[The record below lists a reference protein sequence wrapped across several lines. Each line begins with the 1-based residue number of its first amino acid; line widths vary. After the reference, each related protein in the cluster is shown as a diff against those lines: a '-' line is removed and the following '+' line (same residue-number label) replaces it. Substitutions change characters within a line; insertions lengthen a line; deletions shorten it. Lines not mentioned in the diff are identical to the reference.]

1 MGIFQIKYIA
11 EYTIGLNTK
20 NKLNIMKR
28 KKERKKEKRKKE
40 KRKKEKRGKEKRRK
54 EEEINKGEL
63 VYTSSPLY
71 YNCTFKAKSI

>member
-28 KKERKKEKRKKE
+28 KEEERKKEE
-40 KRKKEKRGKEKRRK
+40 ERG
-54 EEEINKGEL
+54 N
-63 VYTSSPLY
+63 
-71 YNCTFKAKSI
+71 

>member
-1 MGIFQIKYIA
+1 MEIFQIKYIA

-28 KKERKKEKRKKE
+28 KKRKKKGGRK
-40 KRKKEKRGKEKRRK
+40 RK

>member
-28 KKERKKEKRKKE
+28 KKERNKQRKTEERKKGERKKE
-40 KRKKEKRGKEKRRK
+40 EGRG
-54 EEEINKGEL
+54 
-63 VYTSSPLY
+63 T
-71 YNCTFKAKSI
+71 

>member
-28 KKERKKEKRKKE
+28 KKERKEERKKGRKKKGRKKKGGKKKGGRKRKL
-40 KRKKEKRGKEKRRK
+40 
-54 EEEINKGEL
+54 IKG
-63 VYTSSPLY
+63 
-71 YNCTFKAKSI
+71 N

>member
-28 KKERKKEKRKKE
+28 KKERKKGRKKKGRKKKGRKKKGGKKKGGRKRKL
-40 KRKKEKRGKEKRRK
+40 
-54 EEEINKGEL
+54 IKG
-63 VYTSSPLY
+63 
-71 YNCTFKAKSI
+71 N

>member
-28 KKERKKEKRKKE
+28 KEERKKRKKG
-40 KRKKEKRGKEKRRK
+40 KKEEGRG
-54 EEEINKGEL
+54 N
-63 VYTSSPLY
+63 
-71 YNCTFKAKSI
+71 

>member
-11 EYTIGLNTK
+11 EYIIGLNTK

-28 KKERKKEKRKKE
+28 KEE
-40 KRKKEKRGKEKRRK
+40 RRK

-71 YNCTFKAKSI
+71 YNCTFKVKSI

>member
-11 EYTIGLNTK
+11 KYTIGLNTK

-28 KKERKKEKRKKE
+28 KKGKKK
-40 KRKKEKRGKEKRRK
+40 KRRK

>member
-28 KKERKKEKRKKE
+28 KEGRKKEGKKE
-40 KRKKEKRGKEKRRK
+40 EGRG
-54 EEEINKGEL
+54 N
-63 VYTSSPLY
+63 
-71 YNCTFKAKSI
+71 

>member
-28 KKERKKEKRKKE
+28 KK
-40 KRKKEKRGKEKRRK
+40 KRRK

-63 VYTSSPLY
+63 VHISSPLY

>member
-28 KKERKKEKRKKE
+28 KTLRKEDRKKEERKKGERKKEE
-40 KRKKEKRGKEKRRK
+40 GRG
-54 EEEINKGEL
+54 N
-63 VYTSSPLY
+63 
-71 YNCTFKAKSI
+71 

>member
-11 EYTIGLNTK
+11 EYIIGLNTK

-28 KKERKKEKRKKE
+28 KEGRKKGRREERKK
-40 KRKKEKRGKEKRRK
+40 RK

>member
-40 KRKKEKRGKEKRRK
+40 KRGKEKRRK

-71 YNCTFKAKSI
+71 YNCTSKAKSI

>member
-11 EYTIGLNTK
+11 EYIIGLNTK
-20 NKLNIMKR
+20 NKLNIIKR
-28 KKERKKEKRKKE
+28 KEKRKKE
-40 KRKKEKRGKEKRRK
+40 KRRKK
-54 EEEINKGEL
+54 EEINKEEL

>member
-40 KRKKEKRGKEKRRK
+40 KRGKEKRRK

-71 YNCTFKAKSI
+71 YNCTFKVKSI

>member
-11 EYTIGLNTK
+11 EYIIGLNTK

-28 KKERKKEKRKKE
+28 KEERKEE
-40 KRKKEKRGKEKRRK
+40 RRK

-71 YNCTFKAKSI
+71 YNCTFKVKSI

>member
-11 EYTIGLNTK
+11 EYIIGLNTK

-28 KKERKKEKRKKE
+28 KKERKKERKKG
-40 KRKKEKRGKEKRRK
+40 RKEERRK

>member
-11 EYTIGLNTK
+11 EYTIGLNIK

-28 KKERKKEKRKKE
+28 KKERKKEKRRKE
-40 KRKKEKRGKEKRRK
+40 EKRRE

>member
-11 EYTIGLNTK
+11 EYIIGLNTK

-28 KKERKKEKRKKE
+28 KEERKKRRKKEKK
-40 KRKKEKRGKEKRRK
+40 KEKRRK

>member
-1 MGIFQIKYIA
+1 M
-11 EYTIGLNTK
+11 E
-20 NKLNIMKR
+20 
-28 KKERKKEKRKKE
+28 
-40 KRKKEKRGKEKRRK
+40 RK

>member
-28 KKERKKEKRKKE
+28 KKERKEQRKKE
-40 KRKKEKRGKEKRRK
+40 ERKKGERKKEEGRG
-54 EEEINKGEL
+54 N
-63 VYTSSPLY
+63 
-71 YNCTFKAKSI
+71 

>member
-28 KKERKKEKRKKE
+28 KKERNEQRKKE
-40 KRKKEKRGKEKRRK
+40 ERKKGERKKEEGRG
-54 EEEINKGEL
+54 N
-63 VYTSSPLY
+63 
-71 YNCTFKAKSI
+71 

>member
-28 KKERKKEKRKKE
+28 KKERKEERKKE
-40 KRKKEKRGKEKRRK
+40 ERKKGERKKGERKKEEGRG
-54 EEEINKGEL
+54 N
-63 VYTSSPLY
+63 
-71 YNCTFKAKSI
+71 

>member
-28 KKERKKEKRKKE
+28 KEERKKGRKK
-40 KRKKEKRGKEKRRK
+40 KRRK